1 MDYNK
6 VLEFSA
12 SIGEY
17 HYYKSLWNPIPNQ
30 KLKCTHE
37 GNNPFNMFGI
47 KICDDVKIVGHLP
60 MEISRSAKY
69 LLDRGAVFTVEV
81 TSTNYRRSPLIQG
94 GLEIPTKLT
103 VMMSVTLKYRLL
115 MGKYNEIVNER
126 YAEPKDE
133 EVLGS
138 FLVLPPVGQA
148 CKRDTRSE
156 KSTNGEGI
164 PKKTI
169 TGKVRTSESFFVKS
183 RKRTKARLTWL

>member
-1 MDYNK
+1 MDHNK

-37 GNNPFNMFGI
+37 GNNPFNMFAI
-47 KICDDVKIVGHLP
+47 KVCDDVKIVGHLP

-81 TSTNYRRSPLIQG
+81 TSTNYLRSPLIQG

-103 VMMSVTLKYRLL
+103 VMMPGTLKDRLL

-138 FLVLPPVGQA
+138 FLALPPVRQA
-148 CKRDTRSE
+148 CKKDTRSE

-169 TGKVRTSESFFVKS
+169 MGKVRTSERFFVKS
-183 RKRTKARLTWL
+183 RKRTKARLTWF

>member
-37 GNNPFNMFGI
+37 GNNPFNMFAI
-47 KICDDVKIVGHLP
+47 KVCDDVKIVGHLP

-69 LLDRGAVFTVEV
+69 LLGRGAVFTVEV

-94 GLEIPTKLT
+94 GLETPAKLT
-103 VMMSVTLKYRLL
+103 VTIPGTVKDHLL
-115 MGKYNEIVNER
+115 MEKYNEIVNER

-169 TGKVRTSESFFVKS
+169 TGRVRTSESFFVKS

>member
-1 MDYNK
+1 MDHNK

-37 GNNPFNMFGI
+37 GNNPFNMFAI
-47 KICDDVKIVGHLP
+47 KVCHDVKIVGHLP

-81 TSTNYRRSPLIQG
+81 TSTNYLRSPLIQG

-103 VMMSVTLKYRLL
+103 VMMPGTLKDRLL

-138 FLVLPPVGQA
+138 FLALPPVGQA

-156 KSTNGEGI
+156 KNTKQGR
-164 PKKTI
+164 KTKENHY
-169 TGKVRTSESFFVKS
+169 GQDQDNRQLF
-183 RKRTKARLTWL
+183 RKIAEKN

>member
-1 MDYNK
+1 MDHNK

-37 GNNPFNMFGI
+37 GNNPFNMFAI
-47 KICDDVKIVGHLP
+47 KVCHDVKIVGHLP

-81 TSTNYRRSPLIQG
+81 TSTNYLRSPLIQG

-103 VMMSVTLKYRLL
+103 AMMPGTLKDRLL

-133 EVLGS
+133 EVLG
-138 FLVLPPVGQA
+138 
-148 CKRDTRSE
+148 
-156 KSTNGEGI
+156 
-164 PKKTI
+164 
-169 TGKVRTSESFFVKS
+169 
-183 RKRTKARLTWL
+183 

>member
-1 MDYNK
+1 MP
-6 VLEFSA
+6 
-12 SIGEY
+12 G
-17 HYYKSLWNPIPNQ
+17 
-30 KLKCTHE
+30 
-37 GNNPFNMFGI
+37 
-47 KICDDVKIVGHLP
+47 
-60 MEISRSAKY
+60 
-69 LLDRGAVFTVEV
+69 
-81 TSTNYRRSPLIQG
+81 
-94 GLEIPTKLT
+94 
-103 VMMSVTLKYRLL
+103 TLKDRLL

-169 TGKVRTSESFFVKS
+169 TGKVRTSENFFVKS
-183 RKRTKARLTWL
+183 RKRTKVRLTWLQKKEKNKTNTDPVTINIDQKDTFDVKKRCNTNVRKKNQSKKCLFHKINAWIY

>member
-1 MDYNK
+1 MDYSK

-37 GNNPFNMFGI
+37 GNNPFNMFAI
-47 KICDDVKIVGHLP
+47 KVCDYVKIVGHLP

-94 GLEIPTKLT
+94 GLEISTKLT
-103 VMMSVTLKYRLL
+103 VMMPVTLKDRLL

-148 CKRDTRSE
+148 WRDTRSE

-169 TGKVRTSESFFVKS
+169 TGKVRTSENFFVKS
-183 RKRTKARLTWL
+183 QKRTKVRLTWL

>member
-1 MDYNK
+1 
-6 VLEFSA
+6 
-12 SIGEY
+12 
-17 HYYKSLWNPIPNQ
+17 
-30 KLKCTHE
+30 
-37 GNNPFNMFGI
+37 
-47 KICDDVKIVGHLP
+47 
-60 MEISRSAKY
+60 
-69 LLDRGAVFTVEV
+69 
-81 TSTNYRRSPLIQG
+81 
-94 GLEIPTKLT
+94 
-103 VMMSVTLKYRLL
+103 MSVTLKDRLL

-169 TGKVRTSESFFVKS
+169 TGRVRTSESFFVKS
-183 RKRTKARLTWL
+183 RKRTKARLTWLQKKEKNKTNTDPVTITIDQKDTFDVKKICNTNVRKKNQSKKCLFYKINAWIY

>member
-1 MDYNK
+1 M
-6 VLEFSA
+6 
-12 SIGEY
+12 
-17 HYYKSLWNPIPNQ
+17 
-30 KLKCTHE
+30 
-37 GNNPFNMFGI
+37 
-47 KICDDVKIVGHLP
+47 
-60 MEISRSAKY
+60 
-69 LLDRGAVFTVEV
+69 LDRGAVFTVEV

-103 VMMSVTLKYRLL
+103 VMMPVTLKDRLL

-169 TGKVRTSESFFVKS
+169 TGRVRTSESFFVKS

>member
-1 MDYNK
+1 MFAIK
-6 VLEFSA
+6 V
-12 SIGEY
+12 
-17 HYYKSLWNPIPNQ
+17 
-30 KLKCTHE
+30 
-37 GNNPFNMFGI
+37 
-47 KICDDVKIVGHLP
+47 CDDVKIVGHLP

-103 VMMSVTLKYRLL
+103 VMMPVTLKDRLL